1 MPVQLS
7 RMQAERKASLV
18 FPRHR
23 VRNEAR
29 EEAEAMQERPEHL
42 GAWPEHPRASLVGFR
57 ADLKAQ
63 GIPVTGG
70 LRSTRQRGR

>member
-42 GAWPEHPRASLVGFR
+42 GAWPEHPRASPVGF
-57 ADLKAQ
+57 
-63 GIPVTGG
+63 
-70 LRSTRQRGR
+70 